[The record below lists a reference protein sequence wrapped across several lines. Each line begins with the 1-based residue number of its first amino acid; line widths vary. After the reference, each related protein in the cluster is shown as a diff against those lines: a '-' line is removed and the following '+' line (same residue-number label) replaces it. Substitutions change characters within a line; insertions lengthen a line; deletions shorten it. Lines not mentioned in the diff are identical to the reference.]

1 MALQRRPGLG
11 GVAAAAATE
20 LAATADDDGG
30 RGGPVAVVSWNTF
43 VCATGGS

>member
-11 GVAAAAATE
+11 EVAAAVTTE